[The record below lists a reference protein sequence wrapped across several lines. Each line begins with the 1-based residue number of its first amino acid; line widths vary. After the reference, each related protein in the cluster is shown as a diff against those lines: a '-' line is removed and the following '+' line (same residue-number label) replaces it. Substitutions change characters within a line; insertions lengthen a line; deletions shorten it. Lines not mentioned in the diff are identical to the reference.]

1 MNKKIIILLIML
13 IIPSL
18 IKGEERKMQIKMTTL
33 HEDRYEDL
41 LLTSEMPVRT
51 FKLKK
56 EARLV
61 EGKYWTH
68 CFYLENPSGT
78 AFGPMD
84 DPWVSKQE
92 YEKDSKIMLG
102 ANGRPNKDIYYE
114 TLPVGTRFELI
125 KIEFNARSLGKNH
138 YWIKLIDREE
148 YKDILIDAVALT
160 GVSDGYM
167 WSYWWSGF
175 IDFTP
180 YKEKIK
186 PKKVPMFKGKWAKEI
201 KEKK

>member
-1 MNKKIIILLIML
+1 ML

-56 EARLV
+56 EAKLLESKHRTINGFFIEHPAGIALKGGID
-61 EGKYWTH
+61 EGKDIVNKSDYDKE
-68 CFYLENPSGT
+68 EN
-78 AFGPMD
+78 
-84 DPWVSKQE
+84 K
-92 YEKDSKIMLG
+92 EKYKYKHILH
-102 ANGRPNKDIYYE
+102 E
-114 TLPVGTRFELI
+114 TLPIGTRFELI
-125 KIEFNARSLGKNH
+125 KIEFNDHSLGKNH

>member
-18 IKGEERKMQIKMTTL
+18 IKGEEREMQIEMRTGNHIIGEIIATA
-33 HEDRYEDL
+33 
-41 LLTSEMPVRT
+41 EMPVRT

-114 TLPVGTRFELI
+114 
-125 KIEFNARSLGKNH
+125 
-138 YWIKLIDREE
+138 
-148 YKDILIDAVALT
+148 
-160 GVSDGYM
+160 
-167 WSYWWSGF
+167 
-175 IDFTP
+175 
-180 YKEKIK
+180 
-186 PKKVPMFKGKWAKEI
+186 
-201 KEKK
+201 